1 LLEQLGASVV
11 NPVYSIYQGFVDVLP
26 GIIGAIIV
34 LLVGYIIA
42 GLISTIVD
50 KILTK
55 VKFDKRVIEK
65 AHVKKIA
72 GDLKLTKFIT
82 LVTKWYTFILFLPPA
97 AGLVKLD
104 TLATLLNAVALWVP
118 QIILAVVVALIG
130 FLVAEYVGQMIVETK
145 TRGARFIADI
155 AKFVILIIF
164 ALVVLEQIG
173 IKIALV
179 QNAVL
184 VVLGGIVI
192 AFALGFGLAFGLG
205 GRDEARVM
213 IAQMKKKL

>member
-1 LLEQLGASVV
+1 LM
-11 NPVYSIYQGFVDVLP
+11 SIYQGFIDVLP
-26 GIIGAIIV
+26 GVIGAIIV
-34 LLVGYIIA
+34 LLIGYIIA

-50 KILTK
+50 KVLHKI
-55 VKFDKRVIEK
+55 KFDKWVIEK
-65 AHVKKIA
+65 THIKRVA
-72 GDLKLTKFIT
+72 GEFKLTKFIA
-82 LVTKWYTFILFLPPA
+82 VVIKWYVFILFLPPA

-104 TLATLLNAVALWVP
+104 MLASLLNTIALWVP
-118 QIILAVVVALIG
+118 QIILAIIVALIG
-130 FLVAEYVGQMIVETK
+130 FLVAEYVGQMIIETK

-155 AKFVILIIF
+155 AKFVILVIF

-184 VVLGGIVI
+184 VVLAGVVL

-205 GRDEARVM
+205 GRDEASVM
-213 IAQMKKKL
+213 IGELKKKM

>member
-1 LLEQLGASVV
+1 LFEELGTSVM
-11 NPVYSIYQGFVDVLP
+11 NPLYSIYQGFIEVLP
-26 GIIGAIIV
+26 GVIGAIIV

-42 GLISTIVD
+42 GLLSTIVE
-50 KILTK
+50 KVLTK
-55 VKFDKRVIEK
+55 VKFDKWVIEK
-65 AHVKKIA
+65 THVKKIA
-72 GDLKLTKFIT
+72 GDLKLTKLLT

-155 AKFVILIIF
+155 SKFVILVIF

-184 VVLGGIVI
+184 VVLAGVVL
-192 AFALGFGLAFGLG
+192 AFSIGFGLAFGLG
-205 GRDEARVM
+205 GRDEARVLLGNL
-213 IAQMKKKL
+213 KKKM